1 MYEIGQEEIDAVAR
15 VIRSGQLF
23 RFRGGEGGEADTFE
37 ARMRELLG
45 AKHFLSLTSGTAALI
60 CGLAGLEI
68 GPGDEV
74 LVPAYTWLAS
84 PGAVLAVGAIPVLVE
99 CDESLTM
106 DPDDLERRIGP
117 RTRAIMPVHMV
128 GRPCNMDRILAI
140 AKERGLKVIEDACQ
154 AVGGSY
160 GGRRLTTL
168 GDAGAFSFNQFKNIA
183 CGEGGGL
190 TTNDTSVYHRAL
202 VHHDLGSTFRVH
214 VKELQVPLFLGANY
228 RFNEVLAAI
237 MNAQL
242 TRLDGILERLR
253 ARRDRFLGS
262 LKPHAAFRPT
272 PSHDL
277 AGDCGSNLALLFE
290 TAEARALFAAR
301 VGEIDLQIA
310 VTAPIDSGLHVYTNW
325 TPLLEQRASAHPQT
339 CAYHHPANQGCRTV
353 TKDSCPRTLEI
364 LARTAY
370 LPMDI
375 KKDLAWFERLA
386 EIANRAADRVMVTA
400 GGK

>member
-1 MYEIGQEEIDAVAR
+1 MYEIGQEEIDAVAK

-45 AKHFLSLTSGTAALI
+45 SRHFLSVTSGTAALI

-84 PGAVLAVGAIPVLVE
+84 PGAVLAAGAIPVLVD

-128 GRPCNMDRILAI
+128 GRPCNLDRILAI

-168 GDAGAFSFNQFKNIA
+168 GDAGAFSFNQFKNIG

-190 TTNDTSVYHRAL
+190 TTSDTAVYHRAL
-202 VHHDLGSTFRVH
+202 VHHDLG
-214 VKELQVPLFLGANY
+214 
-228 RFNEVLAAI
+228 
-237 MNAQL
+237 
-242 TRLDGILERLR
+242 
-253 ARRDRFLGS
+253 
-262 LKPHAAFRPT
+262 
-272 PSHDL
+272 
-277 AGDCGSNLALLFE
+277 
-290 TAEARALFAAR
+290 
-301 VGEIDLQIA
+301 
-310 VTAPIDSGLHVYTNW
+310 
-325 TPLLEQRASAHPQT
+325 
-339 CAYHHPANQGCRTV
+339 
-353 TKDSCPRTLEI
+353 
-364 LARTAY
+364 
-370 LPMDI
+370 
-375 KKDLAWFERLA
+375 
-386 EIANRAADRVMVTA
+386 
-400 GGK
+400 